1 MQAIFTSLMML
12 SVLFILAINPMS
24 LLAEGQLPLSGEK
37 QLLDNGLFF
46 LLDEG
51 EYTFDI
57 YGAQIFPNDQ
67 LKYSILTEQH
77 QSVYNISSLTF
88 AIMGHTVKASN
99 VQIHVQPGI
108 VDDTKTRLN
117 IEIYAATADV
127 TGQWVSRSYDN
138 VEIRSLYGIYDRT
151 TDKMIIHIPYGTV
164 LSLLLR

>member
-1 MQAIFTSLMML
+1 LQAVVTTLITL
-12 SVLFILAINPMS
+12 SVLSILAINPIS
-24 LLAEGQLPLSGEK
+24 LRAEGRRSLGVEK
-37 QLLDNGLFF
+37 GLLDNGVFF
-46 LLDEG
+46 LLDEA
-51 EYTFDI
+51 EYTYDI

-77 QSVYNISSLTF
+77 QSIYNISSLTF
-88 AIMGHTVKASN
+88 VIMGHTVKASN

-117 IEIYAATADV
+117 IEIYAATGDV

-164 LSLLLR
+164 LSLLLQ